1 MNFVPPSQFNDFSNG
16 GVGGYPQYEQQLFQQ
31 QQQQPQPFHQSEF
44 QQPDF
49 GVGMIP
55 QHDQLQQQQHQQQ
68 HQQQQGLPGIVG
80 APGQEAGNSRTV
92 YLGNLPNDLEP
103 HELLDYVRSGII
115 ENVRIIPGKNC
126 CFISFW
132 ILMLPY

>member
-68 HQQQQGLPGIVG
+68 QHQQQQGLPGMVG
-80 APGQEAGNSRTV
+80 APGLKLVTQGQFILVIYLMILNLMNYLIMFVQE
-92 YLGNLPNDLEP
+92 
-103 HELLDYVRSGII
+103 
-115 ENVRIIPGKNC
+115 
-126 CFISFW
+126 
-132 ILMLPY
+132 

>member
-1 MNFVPPSQFNDFSNG
+1 
-16 GVGGYPQYEQQLFQQ
+16 
-31 QQQQPQPFHQSEF
+31 
-44 QQPDF
+44 
-49 GVGMIP
+49 MIP

-68 HQQQQGLPGIVG
+68 QHQQQQGLPGMVG

-115 ENVRIIPGKNC
+115 ENVRIIPGKIVVLSV
-126 CFISFW
+126 FG
-132 ILMLPY
+132 Y

>member
-1 MNFVPPSQFNDFSNG
+1 
-16 GVGGYPQYEQQLFQQ
+16 
-31 QQQQPQPFHQSEF
+31 
-44 QQPDF
+44 
-49 GVGMIP
+49 MIP
-55 QHDQLQQQQHQQQ
+55 QHDQLQQQQHTATA
-68 HQQQQGLPGIVG
+68 PTTARITWYVG